1 MLVELDSLNWLYK
14 DLYSG
19 KEDSNLEIKSSM
31 LSLRPKVNAIKYV
44 NSVKITFLL
53 YFNTVHVIFKFIYVN
68 RVAYI
73 KILASFG
80 SALLPFSSNRTF

>member
-31 LSLRPKVNAIKYV
+31 LSVCPKVNAIKYV
-44 NSVKITFLL
+44 NSIKITFLL
-53 YFNTVHVIFKFIYVN
+53 YLNIITICYYYVKKVHGNPGFSWFSF
-68 RVAYI
+68 ASSQ
-73 KILASFG
+73 ILYK
-80 SALLPFSSNRTF
+80 

>member
-44 NSVKITFLL
+44 NSIKITVALFQHSTCYFL
-53 YFNTVHVIFKFIYVN
+53 ISIYQ
-68 RVAYI
+68 
-73 KILASFG
+73 
-80 SALLPFSSNRTF
+80 

>member
-44 NSVKITFLL
+44 NSIKITVAFFQHSICYCL
-53 YFNTVHVIFKFIYVN
+53 IYMCQ
-68 RVAYI
+68 
-73 KILASFG
+73 
-80 SALLPFSSNRTF
+80 